1 MAHPDQGRDEEIKAA
16 KEAELA
22 ADRDEHMQKVGG
34 GAYPQKYE
42 EHRKAMDD
50 L

>member
-1 MAHPDQGRDEEIKAA
+1 MAHPDQGRDAEIKAE

-22 ADRDEHMQKVGG
+22 ADREIHNQKVGG

-42 EHRKAMDD
+42 EHRKAMDT